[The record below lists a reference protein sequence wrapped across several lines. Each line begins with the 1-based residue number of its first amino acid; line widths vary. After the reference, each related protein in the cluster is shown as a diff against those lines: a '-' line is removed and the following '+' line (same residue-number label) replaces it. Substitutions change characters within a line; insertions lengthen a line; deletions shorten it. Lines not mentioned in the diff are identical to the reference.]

1 LEKHLTSQKVNDVK
15 LFFHSLQAFATFPIQ
30 FFVLK
35 FANLGLESKL
45 KLGPI
50 FCVEQILYEVT
61 VK

>member
-1 LEKHLTSQKVNDVK
+1 VNDVK
-15 LFFHSLQAFATFPIQ
+15 LFFHSLQALATFPIQ

-35 FANLGLESKL
+35 VANLELESKL

-61 VK
+61 VKQVSGV